1 MLTKMS
7 REELINKVKDLEDEI
22 ETLHSEL
29 REEYSKDKDLKDKI
43 YFMQNDIWKLYDKY
57 REE

>member
-1 MLTKMS
+1 MLTKMTK
-7 REELINKVKDLEDEI
+7 EELIKEVEKLQDEI

>member
-29 REEYSKDKDLKDKI
+29 REEYAKGKDLKDKI